1 MGWICKFLIIF
12 GLGMTFAGLL
22 CMIEARIYKTPDGKK
37 FYSSHADIKAEFN
50 KVGWVLMIGG
60 YVYQIIGVI
69 GS

>member
-1 MGWICKFLIIF
+1 MGWLCKFLIIF

-22 CMIEARIYKTPDGKK
+22 CMIEAKIYRTPDGKK
-37 FYSSHADIKAEFN
+37 FYSTHADIKPEVN